1 MGQALLRGQQP
12 VHDNFESNRHR
23 ATKLMRSHLQRIEE
37 PPRGGT
43 VLDRLSRN
51 DIEDFTSRNAVR
63 DGERYW
69 QQGRV
74 LSLTMEQDG
83 TRIEARVR
91 GSQGHPY
98 SLTIEIAEVNGD
110 DLDVMGECS
119 CPVGFN
125 CKHVAAA
132 LFAAMAHTPQ
142 RATPAAPAKR
152 GRAGGSPDL
161 FADLKPSRAP
171 PAEVLDPGLAS
182 WIDALARIERTETE
196 DYPPDVRQRLVYV
209 LDVAQR
215 DAGVPHI
222 VAMPTSV
229 RLLKDGRFSD
239 KTSAFNPENVL
250 QTDVAKFIRPSDRG
264 ILKRLHA
271 MKYAVPVRTG
281 TALVDE
287 DGVTVLDAMIA
298 TGRARLGSIAGPVV
312 TQGPARTGLLV
323 WRLAENGAQY
333 PDFAI
338 EEAPGARVLR
348 LAPPWYVETA
358 TAVMGPVETGFAARI
373 AAGILSAPAVPTR
386 QGKLL
391 RAAIA
396 RRLPALTTIEPP
408 ELEPPQRIDG
418 PAVPSLRL
426 MVVDLPR
433 PSYLGY
439 GLTPSIGSSQS
450 ERVPIARL
458 FYRYAG
464 VDVRADDARDC
475 PTFARD
481 GRIVEVVRDRIA
493 EHKAVARLSGLGFEQ
508 LSNQYPYGIS
518 VVLRNDFVLADDED
532 GAGWIDVLY
541 HDMPALRAAGWEI
554 EIAADFPVH
563 LVRAD
568 GDISAELHEGSG
580 IDWFELDLGA
590 LVDGERIDLVPAI
603 LAAIASP
610 TFSVRAVS
618 DPSDEDLPLYLPLGD
633 GRILAV
639 AAARLRPILG
649 TLHELFTAGTID
661 AKAKRLAFSSRDAV
675 SITEFEAATS
685 KAGIVWRGGE
695 QLRELG
701 RMLRETGSI
710 PRAELPSSF
719 TATLRPYQARGV
731 DWLQFL
737 RAAGLGGVLADDMG
751 LGKTVQALA
760 YLAIEKASG
769 RMDRPALVVA
779 PTSVLANWR
788 REAERFVPDLK
799 VLTLHG
805 LDRRSRFGEI
815 AEHDL
820 VLTTYPL
827 LARDHTTLQA
837 QHWHVVVLDEAQVIK
852 NPDAATTQFVF
863 ALEAQH
869 RLCLTGTPLENHLGE
884 VWSLFAFLSP
894 GLLGDRQS
902 FKRHWRTPIE
912 KRGDADR
919 RRLLARRIRPFLLRR
934 TKTEVAPELPSKT
947 EIIESIEMDLA
958 QRDLYESIRLSMHAK
973 VQAAIA
979 AQGLARSRIVVLD
992 ALLKL
997 RQACC
1002 DPRLLKL
1009 KDAVA
1014 GRVRSAKLD
1023 RLMEILPELVDEG
1036 RRVLLFSQFTSMLA
1050 LIEDALRAAAI
1061 RYVLLTGDTR
1071 DRETPIR
1078 RFQGGEVP
1086 LFLISLKAGG
1096 LGLNLTAADTV
1107 IHYDPW
1113 WNPAVEDQATDRA
1126 HRLGQD
1132 KPVFVHKLVM
1142 LASIEEKIEVLKT
1155 RKRDLAA
1162 GLFNPDAGSA
1172 LDLTEAD
1179 IDDLFALA

>member
-1 MGQALLRGQQP
+1 MSSR
-12 VHDNFESNRHR
+12 
-23 ATKLMRSHLQRIEE
+23 LQRIEE
-37 PPRGGT
+37 PLSGGT
-43 VLDRLSRN
+43 LLDRLSRD
-51 DIEDFTSRNAVR
+51 DIEDITSRNAFSN
-63 DGERYW
+63 GERYW
-69 QQGRV
+69 RQGRV
-74 LSLTMEQDG
+74 LSLTTEKDD
-83 TRIEARVR
+83 TRIKARVR
-91 GSQGHPY
+91 GGRRQPY
-98 SLTIEIAEVNGD
+98 SLKIDIVDVNGEL
-110 DLDVMGECS
+110 LDIVGECS

-132 LFAAMAHTPQ
+132 LFAAMASNSTAGHGPRVTAV
-142 RATPAAPAKR
+142 ATAKSGPAS
-152 GRAGGSPDL
+152 GSIGL
-161 FADLKPSRAP
+161 FPDLKPSRAP
-171 PAEVLDPGLAS
+171 YVPPPEVLDPGLS
-182 WIDALARIERTETE
+182 TWIDALARLEQTETE
-196 DYPPDVRQRLVYV
+196 DYPPDISQRLIYLLYV
-209 LDVAQR
+209 APRAV
-215 DAGVPHI
+215 GVPHLI
-222 VAMPTSV
+222 VRPTSV

-239 KTSAFNPENVL
+239 KTSAFHPENVL
-250 QTDVAKFIRPSDRG
+250 QPDVAKFLRPSDRD

-271 MKYAVPVRTG
+271 MKSAVPVQAG
-281 TALVDE
+281 
-287 DGVTVLDAMIA
+287 TVLVGEEGVCALEAMIG
-298 TGRARLGSIAGPVV
+298 TGRAHWGSIAGPVV
-312 TQGPARTGLLV
+312 TQGPARQGRLI
-323 WRLAENGAQY
+323 WRLADNGSQY
-333 PDFAI
+333 PDFALN
-338 EEAPGARVLR
+338 ESTGARALR

-358 TAVMGPVETGFAARI
+358 TAVMGPVETGFAAQV
-373 AAGILSAPAVPTR
+373 AVGILSAPPVPAR
-386 QGKLL
+386 QAKLL
-391 RAAIA
+391 RAAIT
-396 RRLPALTTIEPP
+396 RRLPALAMIEPP
-408 ELEPPQRIDG
+408 ELEPPQRIEG
-418 PAVPSLRL
+418 PPVPGLRL
-426 MVVDLPR
+426 LARDLPR
-433 PSYLGY
+433 ERYFGY
-439 GLTPSIGSSQS
+439 SFMSPVGLSEP
-450 ERVPIARL
+450 ERVLLAHL
-458 FYRYAG
+458 FFRYAS
-464 VDVRADDARDC
+464 VEISADDARDH

-481 GRIVEVVRDRIA
+481 GLILEVVRDRIA
-493 EHKAVARLSGLGFEQ
+493 ERKAAARLSELGFEQ
-508 LSNQYPYGIS
+508 LSSQRPYG
-518 VVLRNDFVLADDED
+518 VPAELRNDFVLVDDED

-541 HDMPALRAAGWEI
+541 HDVPALRAAGWEI
-554 EIAADFPVH
+554 VIAADFPIH

-568 GDISAELHEGSG
+568 GEVSAELHEGTG
-580 IDWFELDLGA
+580 IDWFELDLGV

-603 LAAIASP
+603 LTAVASQ
-610 TFSVRAVS
+610 TFDARGVT
-618 DPSDEDLPLYLPLGD
+618 DPSDDDLPLYLPLGD

-639 AAARLRPILG
+639 PARRLRPILS

-661 AKAKRLAFSSRDAV
+661 AKAKRLGFSSRDAA
-675 SITEFEAATS
+675 SITEFEEVTS
-685 KAGIVWRGGE
+685 EAGIVWRGGE
-695 QLRELG
+695 RLRELG
-701 RMLRETGSI
+701 RLLRETGSI

-779 PTSVLANWR
+779 PTSVLTNWR

-805 LDRRSRFGEI
+805 LDRKSRFGEI
-815 AEHDL
+815 AGHDL

-827 LARDHTTLQA
+827 LARDHAILQA

-852 NPDAATTQFVF
+852 NPDAATTQLVF
-863 ALEAQH
+863 ELEARH

-884 VWSLFAFLSP
+884 VWSLFAFLCP
-894 GLLGDRQS
+894 GFLGDRQS
-902 FKRHWRTPIE
+902 FKRQWRTPIE

-919 RRLLARRIRPFLLRR
+919 RRLLARRVRPFLLRR
-934 TKTEVAPELPSKT
+934 TKTEVATELPPKT
-947 EIIESIEMDLA
+947 EIVEPIEMEAA

-979 AQGLARSRIVVLD
+979 AKGLARSRIVVLD

-1009 KDAVA
+1009 QAATA
-1014 GRVRSAKLD
+1014 GRARSAKLD
-1023 RLMEILPELVDEG
+1023 RLMEMLPELIDEG
-1036 RRVLLFSQFTSMLA
+1036 RHVLLFSQFTSMLA
-1050 LIEDALRAAAI
+1050 LIEEALRAAAI

-1142 LASIEEKIEVLKT
+1142 LASIEEKIEALKT
-1155 RKRDLAA
+1155 RKRNLAA

-1179 IDDLFALA
+1179 IDNLFALS